1 MKICKSGTYLTKVYM
16 SYNLKDIQ
24 FVEQLGQNEICYTYE
39 SKPSVISPHIVI
51 KNLIFDV
58 DSSITIQF
66 KTNRLSKFS
75 NMDYYY
81 YSEFDSYAL
90 KTIDTQHIDIPY
102 VYIFV
107 KFINK

>member
-1 MKICKSGTYLTKVYM
+1 MKITDNGTYLSKVCV
-16 SYNLKDIQ
+16 SYNYKDIQ
-24 FVEQLGQNEICYTYE
+24 FVQQLGINEICYTYQ

-58 DSSITIQF
+58 DSAITIQF

-81 YSEFDSYAL
+81 YSEFDTYAL